1 MAAYISVP
9 RDLTRVKAKVFMN
22 LTKRQVICFG
32 TAVLIGVPSFFLL
45 KEYAGN
51 TAATLGMMILML
63 PLFFLAMYERNGQP
77 LEKFL
82 HHYIQARFIRSKV
95 RPYRTAN
102 YFALLQQQAEL
113 EQEVDTIVSLSEKE
127 KS

>member
-32 TAVLIGVPSFFLL
+32 TAVLIGVLSFFLL

-63 PLFFLAMYERNGQP
+63 PLFFLAMHERNGQP
-77 LEKFL
+77 PEVMAW
-82 HHYIQARFIRSKV
+82 ITPV
-95 RPYRTAN
+95 RMLITHKN
-102 YFALLQQQAEL
+102 LSDSSLLFRINLWECP
-113 EQEVDTIVSLSEKE
+113 K
-127 KS
+127 

>member
-63 PLFFLAMYERNGQP
+63 PLFFLVMYERNGQP

-82 HHYIQARFIRSKV
+82 HHYIQARFIRPKV
-95 RPYRTAN
+95 RPYCTAN
-102 YFALLQQQAEL
+102 YFALLQQQADL

>member
-63 PLFFLAMYERNGQP
+63 PTSSAVSVS
-77 LEKFL
+77 
-82 HHYIQARFIRSKV
+82 RFS
-95 RPYRTAN
+95 RTALMTCGLN
-102 YFALLQQQAEL
+102 TARCCGSSWPRA
-113 EQEVDTIVSLSEKE
+113 TTA
-127 KS
+127 

>member
-82 HHYIQARFIRSKV
+82 HHYIQARFIRPKV